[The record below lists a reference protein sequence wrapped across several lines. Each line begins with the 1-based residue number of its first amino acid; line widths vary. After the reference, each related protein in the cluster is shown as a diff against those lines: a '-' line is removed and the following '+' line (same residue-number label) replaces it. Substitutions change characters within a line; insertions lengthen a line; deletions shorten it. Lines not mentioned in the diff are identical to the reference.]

1 MSSISE
7 YTEKIYD
14 NIKTKEM
21 KENIFD
27 TKMKNN
33 LKRRIDITYYYQTVH
48 AISIFEKIKSKVV
61 FFDIVRI
68 KFSYHL

>member
-21 KENIFD
+21 KEKIFD
-27 TKMKNN
+27 KKMKNN
-33 LKRRIDITYYYQTVH
+33 LKRRIDITYYYQTVY

-61 FFDIVRI
+61 FFDIVR
-68 KFSYHL
+68 